1 MNCYIT
7 RKFKDELV
15 SIYELNGG
23 NRGDF
28 YKYMASTRYT
38 RDFMNYP
45 EIVNINFTDKMRK
58 GIAAALTGINHL
70 KSLSSIDSRTVNV
83 YHILRGALNFQVSQ
97 ALNEAFGYKWHS
109 SSYISSQRV
118 LKEGEFEISE
128 DFYRKFIVPDN
139 ATIYCADIVA
149 SGVSLDNALKYLDA
163 FMDSQEY
170 SIKNFV
176 FFTIGCNEVE
186 NILKKW
192 HRHFKEKY
200 PNYQSTILCYLEGK
214 FALSR
219 ADIPLNNTM
228 PETDLLRS
236 YKLGALLTPEFEY
249 SQFEKVII
257 ALEACVIYDGGKKG
271 FEPENHIKE
280 LYGFWKKQKR
290 TAGEKNISLW
300 EEYNAR
306 FPLDNYFENIDNL
319 KKGSVEQFKENKKDV
334 WKGVRDGEYRKLYN
348 RFYMLWDNK
357 RIMRALKEDSFS
369 QFCLKKLNYLES
381 LQKKL
386 T

>member
-1 MNCYIT
+1 MNNYIT

-15 SIYELNGG
+15 SIYRLNG
-23 NRGDF
+23 NNSEDIE
-28 YKYMASTRYT
+28 KYMASTRYT

-45 EIVNINFTDKMRK
+45 EIVNIDFTDKMRK

-170 SIKNFV
+170 SLKNFI
-176 FFTIGCNEVE
+176 FFTIGCGKVE
-186 NILKKW
+186 KILSKW
-192 HRHFKEKY
+192 HRIFKEKY
-200 PNYQSTILCYLEGK
+200 PDYQDTVLCYLEGK
-214 FALSR
+214 FAL
-219 ADIPLNNTM
+219 AGEDTPLYNTM
-228 PETDLLRS
+228 PDTDLLRN

-249 SQFEKVII
+249 SQFEKLIV
-257 ALEACVIYDGGKKG
+257 AMEACVIYDGGKKG
-271 FEPENHIKE
+271 FEPENHIRE
-280 LYGFWKKQKR
+280 VYGFWKKQKQAALR
-290 TAGEKNISLW
+290 ENISLW
-300 EEYNAR
+300 DEYNAR
-306 FPLDNYFENIDNL
+306 FPLDKYFEDIENL
-319 KKGSVEQFKENKKDV
+319 KKGSFELLKENKKET
-334 WKGVRDGEYRKLYN
+334 WKGVGAEEYKKLFN
-348 RFYMLWDNK
+348 RFDMLWDSK
-357 RIMRALKEDSFS
+357 RIDRALKDDSFH